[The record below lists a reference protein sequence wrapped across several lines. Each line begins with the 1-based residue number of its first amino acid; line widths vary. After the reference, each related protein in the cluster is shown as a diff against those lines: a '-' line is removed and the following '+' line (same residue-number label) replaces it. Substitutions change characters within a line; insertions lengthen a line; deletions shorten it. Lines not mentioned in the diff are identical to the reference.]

1 MNKELYGRL
10 DSFYSEMSPTE
21 RKIAD
26 YLKKAYSNA
35 CYLSIQ
41 ELAKEMD
48 VSPSAISRFT
58 KRVGFNNYQELRLML
73 VDSQEPSEEV
83 FFPEIDEHDSIM
95 NIAQASFQNGIS
107 SLSSTLAILNESS
120 WEKLLVNVF
129 CALRSILVFSA
140 IITCS

>member
-41 ELAKEMD
+41 ELAKEID

-73 VDSQEPSEEV
+73 VDSDRKSV
-83 FFPEIDEHDSIM
+83 
-95 NIAQASFQNGIS
+95 G
-107 SLSSTLAILNESS
+107 
-120 WEKLLVNVF
+120 
-129 CALRSILVFSA
+129 
-140 IITCS
+140 